1 MKKVSNPN
9 VFVPESGCSNDKNGV
24 YCESCATENI
34 ISAVCHPRSGIESNM
49 NTLRGRLFT
58 LIESMGFE
66 QKREEA
72 IKTQI
77 REITASNWDN
87 MIEYCFN
94 AESLAVTMLQQL
106 GHIVPE
112 DEDIQEVDEAIV
124 AELVAEQSKS
134 KHT

>member
-1 MKKVSNPN
+1 MYKPSDPGVM
-9 VFVPESGCSNDKNGV
+9 VPMDGCSEDKKGL
-24 YCESCATENI
+24 YCESCATNNI
-34 ISAVCHPRSGIESNM
+34 INAAHHTRGGIESNM
-49 NTLRGRLFT
+49 NALRGRLFT

-66 QKREEA
+66 EKREDA

-77 REITASNWDN
+77 REITAGNWNN

-94 AESLAVTMLQQL
+94 AESTTMTMLQQL

-112 DEDIQEVDEAIV
+112 DGDIQQVDESV
-124 AELVAEQSKS
+124 VEELVAEQSKS